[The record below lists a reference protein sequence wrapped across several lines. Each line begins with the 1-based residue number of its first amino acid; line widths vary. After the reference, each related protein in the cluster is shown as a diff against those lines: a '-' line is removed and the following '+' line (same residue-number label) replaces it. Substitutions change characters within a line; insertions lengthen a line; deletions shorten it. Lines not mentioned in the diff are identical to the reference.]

1 MIRYETLED
10 LRKHL
15 RDLEDKDLDY
25 EIVKSGDDVANWYYQ
40 VIDRFS
46 DHPDREGNRFY
57 YATAAE
63 MISSQ
68 HWVRLDDL
76 IRIMLPAD
84 VCIRINITPGSD
96 DPMSM
101 KGMYISPEDV
111 PYYYASAYYVKE
123 IRTIYYHNDQYLDLE
138 CRL

>member
-10 LRKHL
+10 LRNHL
-15 RDLEDKDLDY
+15 RDLQDKDLDY
-25 EIVKSGDDVANWYYQ
+25 EIVKAGNDIADWYYQ
-40 VIDRFS
+40 VIDRFT
-46 DHPDREGNRFY
+46 DHPDRDGSRFY

-68 HWVRLDDL
+68 HWIRLDDL
-76 IRIMLPAD
+76 IRIMIPAD
-84 VCIRINITPGSD
+84 IGIRINITKGSE
-96 DPMSM
+96 DPMQM

-111 PYYYASAYYVKE
+111 PYYYASPYYVKE
-123 IRTIYYHNDQYLDLE
+123 IRTIYYRNDQYLDLE